1 MATSEEREQN
11 LPLAGDPL
19 DRTSTTACSSQ
30 PSLAQRI
37 LPKVHSSRHWPQY
50 TRIPSAF
57 WVAEGESQE
66 SETYDCGNLQVS
78 GALSAGSQSGL
89 SSPNRITQP
98 ETMTVKP
105 PPLTCDITGEEMAIQ
120 NTPEQ
125 EQERDRLPMTAAS
138 GDIPFVGTSLH
149 RMSSEPDLMNQ
160 GHDRSSEHLHPPH
173 QTSQSSE
180 SGARSDVDPV
190 SLRSEYST
198 FVYQYNCT
206 STKNYKSVKLS
217 WRWIVILIMAAYG
230 TAMSALFF
238 VIAVTEPR
246 YGRKIRTDGFLT
258 ISGAALLST
267 FLAKS
272 IELSFVTLVI
282 ALLGQTL
289 ARRAHSK
296 KGPNGITL
304 AEIGMRSWIL
314 QPGTLV
320 THWESVRYAGV
331 TVLGIT
337 SLISTILALLYV
349 TAANALV
356 QPQLKFITDQRTM
369 RGMLFF
375 TLAHTLH

>member
-1 MATSEEREQN
+1 MATSERREQS
-11 LPLAGDPL
+11 LSLTGDPL
-19 DRTSTTACSSQ
+19 DHLSTTACSSQ

-37 LPKVHSSRHWPQY
+37 LPKVPSSRHRPQY
-50 TRIPSAF
+50 TRIPSTF

-66 SETYDCGNLQVS
+66 PEAYDLGNL
-78 GALSAGSQSGL
+78 GSQSGV
-89 SSPNRITQP
+89 SSPNPITQP
-98 ETMTVKP
+98 GITTAKP
-105 PPLTCDITGEEMAIQ
+105 PPLSSDITGEENAIQ
-120 NTPEQ
+120 NTQEQ
-125 EQERDRLPMTAAS
+125 EQERDRLPMTTAS
-138 GDIPFVGTSLH
+138 GDSPFVRTSLH
-149 RMSSEPDLMNQ
+149 SMYREPDLMTQ

-173 QTSQSSE
+173 QTSQSSD
-180 SGARSDVDPV
+180 SGARSDVDPA

-198 FVYQYNCT
+198 FVHQYNCT
-206 STKNYKSVKLS
+206 SIKKYKSVKLS
-217 WRWIVILIMAAYG
+217 WRWVVILIMAAYG

-296 KGPNGITL
+296 RGPNGITL

-331 TVLGIT
+331 SVLGIT
-337 SLISTILALLYV
+337 ALLSTILALLYV

-369 RGMLFF
+369 QGMFSF
-375 TLAHTLH
+375 TIAFTHH

>member
-1 MATSEEREQN
+1 MATSEEREQS
-11 LPLAGDPL
+11 LSLTGDPL
-19 DRTSTTACSSQ
+19 DHLSSTACSSQ
-30 PSLAQRI
+30 PSLAQRV
-37 LPKVHSSRHWPQY
+37 LPKVPSARHRPQY

-66 SETYDCGNLQVS
+66 PEAYDLSNL
-78 GALSAGSQSGL
+78 GSQSGI
-89 SSPNRITQP
+89 SSPSRITQP

-105 PPLTCDITGEEMAIQ
+105 PLLTRDITVEEMVVQ
-120 NTPEQ
+120 STQ
-125 EQERDRLPMTAAS
+125 EQERDRLLMMAAL
-138 GDIPFVGTSLH
+138 GDSPFVGTSLH
-149 RMSSEPDLMNQ
+149 SMSSEPDLMNQ

-173 QTSQSSE
+173 QTPQSSV
-180 SGARSDVDPV
+180 SGAKSGVEPV

-198 FVYQYNCT
+198 FVRQYNCT
-206 STKNYKSVKLS
+206 SIKEYKSVKLS
-217 WRWIVILIMAAYG
+217 WRWIVILIIAAYG
-230 TAMSALFF
+230 TAMSALFLA
-238 VIAVTEPR
+238 IAVTEPR
-246 YGRKIRTDGFLT
+246 YGRRIRTDGFLT

-337 SLISTILALLYV
+337 SLLSTILALLYV

-369 RGMLFF
+369 QGMLLF
-375 TLAHTLH
+375 TLIHTCH